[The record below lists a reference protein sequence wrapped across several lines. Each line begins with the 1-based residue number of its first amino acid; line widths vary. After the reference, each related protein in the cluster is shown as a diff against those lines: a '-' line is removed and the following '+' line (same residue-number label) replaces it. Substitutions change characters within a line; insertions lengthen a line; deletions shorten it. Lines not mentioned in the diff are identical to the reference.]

1 MYVAAFLRL
10 WEKPPLYRVS
20 RTKTTPA
27 ESAMHNWWIYS
38 LKIFC
43 ELPVKLSPMLCIAST
58 QFTIYW
64 KLLPGCHQA
73 TGTLL
78 TSLASSRKVAGALNT
93 LITSADREAVSGLQ
107 GKSLHSKLELAD
119 PGLAQRTQS
128 RLVPT
133 GTSQMISPLGFL
145 RTPRMCMNCILIIK
159 HKIILTAHFF
169 VQVDTSAFIVSN
181 HYRFGAC
188 LQPQPHYSYTDT
200 TTFRLPTHSFSVPSK
215 WKSNSEESQNYWA
228 AFFLWVFKCSNTP
241 ASESTV
247 FGGLIVLYHTAKRQ
261 QLGERTSMWERKK
274 ETEFA
279 CVEVQRLG
287 REGKTSTEI
296 ARLERRDRT
305 SHIRDDQYNS

>member
-1 MYVAAFLRL
+1 
-10 WEKPPLYRVS
+10 
-20 RTKTTPA
+20 
-27 ESAMHNWWIYS
+27 MHNWWTYS

-133 GTSQMISPLGFL
+133 GTSHPASRWGSWEPPGCVRIVSWLSNIRLYLQHIFL
-145 RTPRMCMNCILIIK
+145 FRWTHLPSSYLIITDSELASNHSLIILIQ
-159 HKIILTAHFF
+159 T
-169 VQVDTSAFIVSN
+169 
-181 HYRFGAC
+181 
-188 LQPQPHYSYTDT
+188 LQPSDCPPTVSLFLPNERAILRKVRT
-200 TTFRLPTHSFSVPSK
+200 TELPFFCGFSNV
-215 WKSNSEESQNYWA
+215 Q
-228 AFFLWVFKCSNTP
+228 TP
-241 ASESTV
+241 
-247 FGGLIVLYHTAKRQ
+247 LLQ
-261 QLGERTSMWERKK
+261 
-274 ETEFA
+274 
-279 CVEVQRLG
+279 EVQRLVVWLFCTTPQKDSNFEKELACEKG
-287 REGKTSTEI
+287 RK
-296 ARLERRDRT
+296 RRNLLVWKYKD
-305 SHIRDDQYNS
+305 